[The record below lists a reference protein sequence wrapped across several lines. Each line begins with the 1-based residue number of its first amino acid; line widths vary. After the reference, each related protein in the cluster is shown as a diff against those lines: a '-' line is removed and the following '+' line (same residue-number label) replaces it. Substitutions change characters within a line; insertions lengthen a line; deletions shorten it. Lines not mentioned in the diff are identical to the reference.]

1 VKLQPVNTPL
11 RTVFMGSGEIGLPTL
26 QWMIESAKVHL
37 VGVVTQPDKPVGR
50 SQILTAPA
58 PKRLAES
65 VGVPVLQPI
74 RVRRSEA
81 LNQIAELR
89 PDLIVVA
96 AYGQILPRPLLEMP
110 TVACLNLHASLL
122 PQHRGAAPIQSSIL
136 AGDAASGI
144 TVMYIAE
151 GLDSGDI
158 LLQKSLPIRHR
169 ETGGSLHDRL
179 AKLAPEAFESA
190 LEMLIRG
197 DAPRLPQEEDQATY
211 AGKLDRDSGLV
222 HWTESCWQIDRLV
235 RAMNPWPGAYTL
247 VSLPNEP
254 PRRLKLHSVLPM
266 HRRSGSPGQVLGSTK
281 RGLIVGTASGS
292 VLLLEVQ
299 LEGKRRMSAVAFVH
313 GFPLPVGTRLGVSD
327 FAPSSETPGTS
338 SGKSA

>member
-1 VKLQPVNTPL
+1 VNTPL
-11 RTVFMGSGEIGLPTL
+11 RTIFMGSGEIGLPTL
-26 QWMIESAKVHL
+26 QWMIESPKIHL

-65 VGVPVLQPI
+65 IGVTVLQPI
-74 RVRRSEA
+74 RVRRPEA

-89 PDLIVVA
+89 PNLIVVA

-122 PQHRGAAPIQSSIL
+122 PRHRGAAPIQSSIL

-144 TVMYIAE
+144 TVMYVAE

-179 AKLAPEAFESA
+179 ARLAPEALGSA
-190 LEMLIRG
+190 LEMLIQG
-197 DAPRLPQEEDQATY
+197 EAPRVPQAEDQATY

-247 VSLPNEP
+247 VSLAADEP
-254 PRRLKLHSVLPM
+254 PRRLKLHRVLPM
-266 HRRSGSPGQVLGSTK
+266 HRWTRAPGQILGLAK
-281 RGLIVGTASGS
+281 RGLIVGTGTGS

-299 LEGKRRMSAVAFVH
+299 LEGKRRMSASEFVR
-313 GFPLPVGTRLGVSD
+313 GFPLPVGWTLGVS
-327 FAPSSETPGTS
+327 A
-338 SGKSA
+338 

>member
-1 VKLQPVNTPL
+1 
-11 RTVFMGSGEIGLPTL
+11 MGSGEIGLPTL
-26 QWMIESAKVHL
+26 QWMIESPKIHL

-65 VGVPVLQPI
+65 IGVTVLQPI
-74 RVRRSEA
+74 RVRRPEA
-81 LNQIAELR
+81 LNQIAELG

-122 PQHRGAAPIQSSIL
+122 PRHRGAAPIQSSIL

-144 TVMYIAE
+144 TVMYVAE

-158 LLQKSLPIRHR
+158 LLQKRLPLRHR

-179 AKLAPEAFESA
+179 ARLAPEALGSA

-197 DAPRLPQEEDQATY
+197 DAPRVPQAEDQATY

-235 RAMNPWPGAYTL
+235 RAMNPWPGAYTW
-247 VSLPNEP
+247 VSLADEP
-254 PRRLKLHSVLPM
+254 PRRLKLHRVLPM
-266 HRRSGSPGQVLGSTK
+266 HRRTGAPGQVLGLAK
-281 RGLIVGTASGS
+281 RGIIVGTGTGS

-299 LEGKRRMSAVAFVH
+299 LEGKRRMSAGEFRR
-313 GFPLPVGTRLGVSD
+313 GFPLSVGTTLGLT
-327 FAPSSETPGTS
+327 A
-338 SGKSA
+338 

>member
-1 VKLQPVNTPL
+1 VNTPL

-26 QWMIESAKVHL
+26 QWMIESPKIHL

-65 VGVPVLQPI
+65 IGVTVLQPI
-74 RVRRSEA
+74 RVRRPEA

-96 AYGQILPRPLLEMP
+96 AYGQILPRPLLEML

-122 PQHRGAAPIQSSIL
+122 PRHRGAAPIQSSIL

-144 TVMYIAE
+144 TVMYVAE

-179 AKLAPEAFESA
+179 ARLAPEALGSA
-190 LEMLIRG
+190 LEMLIQG
-197 DAPRLPQEEDQATY
+197 EAPRVPQAEDQATY

-247 VSLPNEP
+247 VSLADEP
-254 PRRLKLHSVLPM
+254 PRRLKLHRVLPM
-266 HRRSGSPGQVLGSTK
+266 HRRTGAPGQILGLAK
-281 RGLIVGTASGS
+281 RGLIVGTGTGS

-299 LEGKRRMSAVAFVH
+299 LEGKRRMSASEFVR
-313 GFPLPVGTRLGVSD
+313 GFPLPVGSTLGVS
-327 FAPSSETPGTS
+327 A
-338 SGKSA
+338 

>member
-1 VKLQPVNTPL
+1 
-11 RTVFMGSGEIGLPTL
+11 MGSGEIGLPAL
-26 QWMIESAKVHL
+26 QWMIESPNVHL

-65 VGVPVLQPI
+65 AGLTVMQPP
-74 RVRRSEA
+74 RVRRPEA
-81 LNQIAELR
+81 LKQIADLR

-96 AYGQILPRPLLEMP
+96 AYGQILPRSLLEMP

-122 PQHRGAAPIQSSIL
+122 PRHRGAAPIQSAIL

-144 TVMYIAE
+144 TVMYVGE

-158 LLQKSLPIRHR
+158 LLQKSLAIRHR
-169 ETGGSLHDRL
+169 ETGGSLHGRL
-179 AKLAPEAFESA
+179 AKLAPEALAAA
-190 LEMLIRG
+190 LEMLIQG
-197 DAPRLPQEEDQATY
+197 KAPRIQQIEEEATY

-247 VSLPNEP
+247 VAMGGVP
-254 PRRLKLHSVLPM
+254 PRRLKLHRVLPM
-266 HRRSGSPGQVLGSTK
+266 HRRTGAPGRVLETTK
-281 RGLIVGTASGS
+281 RGPIIGTGNGS
-292 VLLLEVQ
+292 VLLLELQ
-299 LEGKRRMSAVAFVH
+299 LEGKRRMTANEFLR
-313 GFPLPVGTRLGVSD
+313 GFPLQLGMKLG
-327 FAPSSETPGTS
+327 E
-338 SGKSA
+338 

>member
-1 VKLQPVNTPL
+1 VNTPL

-26 QWMIESAKVHL
+26 QWMIESPKIHL

-65 VGVPVLQPI
+65 VGVTVLQPI
-74 RVRRSEA
+74 RVRRPEA

-110 TVACLNLHASLL
+110 TVACLNLHASVL
-122 PQHRGAAPIQSSIL
+122 PRHRGAAPIQSSIL

-144 TVMYIAE
+144 TVMYVAE

-158 LLQKSLPIRHR
+158 LLQKTLPIRHR

-179 AKLAPEAFESA
+179 ARLAPEALGSA

-197 DAPRLPQEEDQATY
+197 EAPRVPQAEDQATY

-247 VSLPNEP
+247 VSQADEP
-254 PRRLKLHSVLPM
+254 SRRLKLHRVLPM
-266 HRRSGSPGQVLGSTK
+266 HRRTGALGQVLGLAK
-281 RGLIVGTASGS
+281 RGLIVGAGIGS

-299 LEGKRRMSAVAFVH
+299 LEGKRRMSATEFVR
-313 GFPLPVGTRLGVSD
+313 GFPLSVGTTLG
-327 FAPSSETPGTS
+327 
-338 SGKSA
+338 

>member
-1 VKLQPVNTPL
+1 
-11 RTVFMGSGEIGLPTL
+11 MGSGEIGLPTL
-26 QWMIESAKVHL
+26 QWMIESPKIHL
-37 VGVVTQPDKPVGR
+37 VAVVTQPDKPVGR

-65 VGVPVLQPI
+65 IGVTVLQPI
-74 RVRRSEA
+74 RVRRPEA

-122 PQHRGAAPIQSSIL
+122 PRHRGAAPIQSSIL

-144 TVMYIAE
+144 TVMYVAE

-179 AKLAPEAFESA
+179 ARLAPEALGSA
-190 LEMLIRG
+190 LEMLIQG
-197 DAPRLPQEEDQATY
+197 EAPRVPQPEDQATY

-222 HWTESCWQIDRLV
+222 HWTESCWQVDRLV

-247 VSLPNEP
+247 VSLADEP
-254 PRRLKLHSVLPM
+254 PRRLKLHRVLPM
-266 HRRSGSPGQVLGSTK
+266 HRRTGAPGQILGLAK
-281 RGLIVGTASGS
+281 RGLIVGTGTGS

-299 LEGKRRMSAVAFVH
+299 LEGKRRMGASEFVR
-313 GFPLPVGTRLGVSD
+313 GFPLPVGSTLG
-327 FAPSSETPGTS
+327 A
-338 SGKSA
+338 SA

>member
-1 VKLQPVNTPL
+1 
-11 RTVFMGSGEIGLPTL
+11 MGSGEIGLPTL
-26 QWMIESAKVHL
+26 QWMIESPKIHL

-65 VGVPVLQPI
+65 IGVPVLQPI
-74 RVRRSEA
+74 RVRRPEA

-96 AYGQILPRPLLEMP
+96 AYGQILARPLLEMP

-122 PQHRGAAPIQSSIL
+122 PRHRGAAPIQSSIL

-144 TVMYIAE
+144 TVMYVAE

-179 AKLAPEAFESA
+179 ARLAPEALGSA
-190 LEMLIRG
+190 LEMLIQG
-197 DAPRLPQEEDQATY
+197 EAPRVPQAEDQATY

-247 VSLPNEP
+247 VSLAADEP
-254 PRRLKLHSVLPM
+254 PRRLKLHRVLPM
-266 HRRSGSPGQVLGSTK
+266 HRWTRAPGQILGLAK
-281 RGLIVGTASGS
+281 RGLIVGTGTGS

-299 LEGKRRMSAVAFVH
+299 LEGKRRMSASEFVR
-313 GFPLPVGTRLGVSD
+313 GFPLPVGSTLGVS
-327 FAPSSETPGTS
+327 A
-338 SGKSA
+338 

>member
-1 VKLQPVNTPL
+1 
-11 RTVFMGSGEIGLPTL
+11 MGSGEIGLPTL
-26 QWMIESAKVHL
+26 QWMIESPKIHL

-50 SQILTAPA
+50 SQTLTAPA

-65 VGVPVLQPI
+65 VGVTVLQPI
-74 RVRRSEA
+74 RVRRPEA
-81 LNQIAELR
+81 LNQIAEFT

-96 AYGQILPRPLLEMP
+96 AYGQILPRPVLEMP

-122 PQHRGAAPIQSSIL
+122 PRHRGAAPIQYSIL

-144 TVMYIAE
+144 TVMYVAE

-158 LLQKSLPIRHR
+158 LLQKRLPIRHR

-179 AKLAPEAFESA
+179 ARLAPEALGSA

-197 DAPRLPQEEDQATY
+197 EALRVPQAEDQATY

-222 HWTESCWQIDRLV
+222 GWTESCWHMDRLV

-247 VSLPNEP
+247 VSLADEP
-254 PRRLKLHSVLPM
+254 PRRLKLHRVLPM
-266 HRRSGSPGQVLGSTK
+266 HRRTGAPGQILALAK
-281 RGLIVGTASGS
+281 RGLIVGTGTGS

-299 LEGKRRMSAVAFVH
+299 LEGKRRMSATEFVR
-313 GFPLPVGTRLGVSD
+313 GFLLPVGTTLGVS
-327 FAPSSETPGTS
+327 A
-338 SGKSA
+338 

>member
-1 VKLQPVNTPL
+1 
-11 RTVFMGSGEIGLPTL
+11 MGSGEIGLPTL
-26 QWMIESAKVHL
+26 QWLIESPKVHL

-65 VGVPVLQPI
+65 VGVNVLQPV
-74 RVRRSEA
+74 RVRRPEA
-81 LNQIAELR
+81 LNQIANLR

-96 AYGQILPRPLLEMP
+96 AYGQILPRSLLEMP

-122 PQHRGAAPIQSSIL
+122 PRHRGAAPIQSSIL
-136 AGDAASGI
+136 AGDAASGV
-144 TVMYIAE
+144 TVIYVGE

-158 LLQKSLPIRHR
+158 LLQKSLAIRHR

-179 AKLAPEAFESA
+179 ARLAPEALASA

-197 DAPRLPQEEDQATY
+197 QAPRIQQVEDQATY

-247 VSLPNEP
+247 VALGGLS
-254 PRRLKLHSVLPM
+254 PRRLKLHRVLPM
-266 HRRSGSPGQVLGSTK
+266 HRRTGAPGQVLESTK
-281 RGLIVGTASGS
+281 RGPIIGSGTGS
-292 VLLLEVQ
+292 VLLLELQ
-299 LEGKRRMSAVAFVH
+299 LEGKRRMTANEFLR
-313 GFPLPVGTRLGVSD
+313 GFPLQRGMRLG
-327 FAPSSETPGTS
+327 E
-338 SGKSA
+338 

>member
-1 VKLQPVNTPL
+1 
-11 RTVFMGSGEIGLPTL
+11 M
-26 QWMIESAKVHL
+26 
-37 VGVVTQPDKPVGR
+37 
-50 SQILTAPA
+50 
-58 PKRLAES
+58 
-65 VGVPVLQPI
+65 LQPI
-74 RVRRSEA
+74 RVRRPEA

-96 AYGQILPRPLLEMP
+96 AYGQILPRPVLEMP

-122 PQHRGAAPIQSSIL
+122 PRHRGAAPIQYSIL

-144 TVMYIAE
+144 TVMYVAE

-158 LLQKSLPIRHR
+158 LLQKRLPIRHR

-179 AKLAPEAFESA
+179 ARLAPEALGSA

-197 DAPRLPQEEDQATY
+197 EALRVPQAEDQATY

-247 VSLPNEP
+247 VSLADEP
-254 PRRLKLHSVLPM
+254 PRRLKLHKVLPM
-266 HRRSGSPGQVLGSTK
+266 HRRTGAPGQVLGLAK
-281 RGLIVGTASGS
+281 RGLIVGTGIGS
-292 VLLLEVQ
+292 VLLLDVQ
-299 LEGKRRMSAVAFVH
+299 LEGKRRMSATEFVR
-313 GFPLPVGTRLGVSD
+313 GFPLSVGTMLG
-327 FAPSSETPGTS
+327 
-338 SGKSA
+338 

>member
-1 VKLQPVNTPL
+1 
-11 RTVFMGSGEIGLPTL
+11 MGSGEIGLPTL
-26 QWMIESAKVHL
+26 QWMIGSAKVHL

-65 VGVPVLQPI
+65 IGVPVLQPI
-74 RVRRSEA
+74 RVRRPEA

-110 TVACLNLHASLL
+110 RVACLNLHASLL
-122 PQHRGAAPIQSSIL
+122 PRHRGAAPIQSSIL

-144 TVMYIAE
+144 TVMYVAE

-169 ETGGSLHDRL
+169 ETGGGLHDRL
-179 AKLAPEAFESA
+179 ARLAPEAFESA

-197 DAPRLPQEEDQATY
+197 EAPRIPQEEDLATY
-211 AGKLDRDSGLV
+211 AGKLDRDSGRV
-222 HWTESCWQIDRLV
+222 YWTESCWQIDRLV

-247 VSLPNEP
+247 VSLPDEP

-266 HRRSGSPGQVLGSTK
+266 HRRTGTPGQVLESTK
-281 RGLIVGTASGS
+281 RGPIIGTGTGS
-292 VLLLEVQ
+292 VLLLELQ
-299 LEGKRRMSAVAFVH
+299 LEGKRRMRANEFLR
-313 GFPLPVGTRLGVSD
+313 GFPLAVGTTLGV
-327 FAPSSETPGTS
+327 A
-338 SGKSA
+338 A

>member
-1 VKLQPVNTPL
+1 
-11 RTVFMGSGEIGLPTL
+11 MGSGEIGLPTL
-26 QWMIESAKVHL
+26 QWMIESPKIHL

-58 PKRLAES
+58 PKRWAES
-65 VGVPVLQPI
+65 VGVTVLQPI
-74 RVRRSEA
+74 RVRRPEA
-81 LNQIAELR
+81 LDQIAELR

-96 AYGQILPRPLLEMP
+96 AYGQILPRPVLESP

-122 PQHRGAAPIQSSIL
+122 PRHRGAAPIQSSIL

-144 TVMYIAE
+144 TVMYVAE

-158 LLQKSLPIRHR
+158 LLQKRLPIRHR

-179 AKLAPEAFESA
+179 ARLAPEALGSA

-197 DAPRLPQEEDQATY
+197 EAPRVPQAEDQATY

-247 VSLPNEP
+247 VSLADEP
-254 PRRLKLHSVLPM
+254 SRRLKLHKVLPM
-266 HRRSGSPGQVLGSTK
+266 HRRTGAPGQVLGLAK
-281 RGLIVGTASGS
+281 RGLIVGTGIGS

-299 LEGKRRMSAVAFVH
+299 LEGKRRMSATEFVR
-313 GFPLPVGTRLGVSD
+313 GFPLSVGTTLGLT
-327 FAPSSETPGTS
+327 A
-338 SGKSA
+338 

>member
-1 VKLQPVNTPL
+1 
-11 RTVFMGSGEIGLPTL
+11 MGSGEIGLPTL
-26 QWMIESAKVHL
+26 QWMIESPKIHL

-50 SQILTAPA
+50 SQTLTAPA

-65 VGVPVLQPI
+65 VGVTVLQPI
-74 RVRRSEA
+74 RVRRPEA

-122 PQHRGAAPIQSSIL
+122 PRHRGAAPIQSSIL

-144 TVMYIAE
+144 TVMYVAE

-179 AKLAPEAFESA
+179 ARLAPEALGSA
-190 LEMLIRG
+190 LEMLIQG
-197 DAPRLPQEEDQATY
+197 EAPRVPQEEDQATY

-222 HWTESCWQIDRLV
+222 YWTESCWQIDRLV
-235 RAMNPWPGAYTL
+235 RAMNPWPGAYSL
-247 VSLPNEP
+247 VSLADEP
-254 PRRLKLHSVLPM
+254 PRRLKLHRVLPM
-266 HRRSGSPGQVLGSTK
+266 HRRTGAPGQILALAK
-281 RGLIVGTASGS
+281 RGLIVGTGTGS

-299 LEGKRRMSAVAFVH
+299 LEGKRRMSATEFVR
-313 GFPLPVGTRLGVSD
+313 GFPLPVGTTLGVS
-327 FAPSSETPGTS
+327 A
-338 SGKSA
+338 